1 MPGVECP
8 KHGVRRALV
17 FCDHAG
23 AVVNERRTERVYVQ
37 CGQFSWVTVCEA
49 CVRSPDLAR
58 ILVEASCLVCTDC
71 ATEWVELTGNRYSER
86 CRAAEPEF
94 PEDMAPIPPED
105 LAYYSDDEL
114 DSMDWMP
121 AFEVKVFMA
130 LKRRATT
137 HEVEGIVRE
146 YKDKGLMQKDAHE
159 VLSMLVERSKPE
171 DEAPKRIGDLTDII
185 TRVYSSDAEP
195 PSVPTPGD
203 AEDRDESGGQ

>member
-1 MPGVECP
+1 MPAVECP
-8 KHGVRRALV
+8 KHGVRIALV

-105 LAYYSDDEL
+105 LAYYSDEEL
-114 DSMDWMP
+114 DSIDWM
-121 AFEVKVFMA
+121 VVLRSDLHMA
-130 LKRRATT
+130 CERNASIRAL
-137 HEVEGIVRE
+137 EDIVRM
-146 YKDKGLMQKDAHE
+146 YKDKGLMQKHAYESLDI
-159 VLSMLVERSKPE
+159 LVEQALPE
-171 DEAPKRIGDLTDII
+171 DEALRRIGELNDLVTS
-185 TRVYSSDAEP
+185 VYSSESSGPHDGP
-195 PSVPTPGD
+195 RPGD
-203 AEDRDESGGQ
+203 EDGT